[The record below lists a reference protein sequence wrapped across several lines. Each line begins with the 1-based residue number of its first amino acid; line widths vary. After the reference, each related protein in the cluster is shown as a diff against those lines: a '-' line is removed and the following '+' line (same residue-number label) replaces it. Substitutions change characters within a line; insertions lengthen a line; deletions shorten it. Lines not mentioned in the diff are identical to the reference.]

1 MAEPWLTVSM
11 LVVAFFAAVL
21 SGSAGFGGAMLL
33 LPILTWELGPE
44 RAIPLLAIA
53 QLASNASRAALSA
66 PSIAWKPVVAYSAG
80 ALPLTLAGAML
91 LTLTPPTWL
100 RVGIGLFVFGLAL
113 SRLVRSRRGDP
124 GVVEGRELDTV
135 GLALRGGGT
144 GFVSALAGTA
154 GPLGNAVFLGLR
166 LTPTAYVASE
176 AAATCVIHA
185 TKLVVFGQASLIAT
199 ADLPRGIGLAV
210 AMVLGTFYGKR
221 LIDDVP
227 RERFIGPVNALML
240 VAGVA
245 MIAQGAHLM
254 TYVGDDVAPE

>member
-1 MAEPWLTVSM
+1 MAEPWLTISM
-11 LVVAFFAAVL
+11 LVVAFFAAML
-21 SGSAGFGGAMLL
+21 SGSAGFGGALVL

-53 QLASNASRAALSA
+53 QLASNGSRAAFGAST
-66 PSIAWKPVVAYSAG
+66 IAWRPVVAYSAG
-80 ALPLTLAGAML
+80 ALPLTVLGAL
-91 LTLTPPTWL
+91 VFTLTPATWL
-100 RVGIGLFVFGLAL
+100 RIGIGVFVFALAV
-113 SRLVRSRRGDP
+113 SRLVRSRRGDVA
-124 GVVEGRELDTV
+124 VVEGRELDDI

-166 LTPTAYVASE
+166 LTPSSYVASE

-185 TKLVVFGQASLIAT
+185 AKLLVFGHASLIAA
-199 ADLPRGIGLAV
+199 ADLPRGIGLAI

-227 RERFIGPVNALML
+227 RERFIGPVNTLML
-240 VAGVA
+240 VSGLA
-245 MIAQGAHLM
+245 MIAQGLHLM
-254 TYVGDDVAPE
+254 TFVGDDVAPE